1 MCKEETEDE
10 TRIAFVEGVT
20 RHMREGNGDPE
31 DTVYEE
37 VESQMFYICEARCK
51 NPELDAQYGAGVR
64 SFNIIAKKSTVSS
77 KVIRCLNCGHEQKIG
92 A

>member
-1 MCKEETEDE
+1 
-10 TRIAFVEGVT
+10 
-20 RHMREGNGDPE
+20 
-31 DTVYEE
+31 
-37 VESQMFYICEARCK
+37 MFYICEARCK